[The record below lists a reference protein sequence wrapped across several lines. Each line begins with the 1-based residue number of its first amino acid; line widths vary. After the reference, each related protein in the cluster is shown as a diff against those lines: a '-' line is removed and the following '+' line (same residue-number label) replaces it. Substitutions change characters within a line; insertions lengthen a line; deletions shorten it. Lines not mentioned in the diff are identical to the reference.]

1 MREDHILSQA
11 PLLLSQSQ
19 RQAYF
24 DEGYAVCDQVI
35 GVDWLARLNAALAA
49 LVDRSRSLTQPD
61 GTYDLEQGHSAEAP
75 RLRRIAFLDD
85 LDEVFWEFC
94 TKSPL
99 VDVAADLLGPDV
111 RFRECMI
118 NFKWAG
124 GGQEVRWHQ
133 DIPFYPHTNLSS
145 AQFLVL
151 LDDVGMEQGPLQVV
165 PGSHREQIFDHYDAQ
180 DHWLGYIPDS
190 KLDQAGID
198 RAVPLTG
205 KVGTVTVHHCATVH
219 GSAQNLSAK
228 GRPTLLVGY
237 NACDALPYTAPAYP
251 SSHHGQVVRGSEARF
266 AHHEPVDLRLPPDW
280 STGYTSIFAHQAKA
294 GVAAAE

>member
-1 MREDHILSQA
+1 MRAETILAQP
-11 PLLLSQSQ
+11 PLILDQVQ
-19 RQAYF
+19 RQTYF
-24 DEGYAVCDQVI
+24 DDGYAVCDRVI
-35 GVDWLARLNAALAA
+35 GAEWLGRLNDAISA
-49 LVDRSRSLTQPD
+49 LVEKSRAITASD
-61 GTYDLEQGHSAEAP
+61 GTYDLEPGHTADNP
-75 RLRRIAFLDD
+75 RLRRVAFLDD
-85 LDEVFWEFC
+85 LDAVFWEFC
-94 TKSPL
+94 TQSPL

-118 NFKWAG
+118 NFKWSG

-165 PGSHREQIFDHYDAQ
+165 PGSHKKTIFDHYDA
-180 DHWLGYIPDS
+180 DENWLGYIPDE
-190 KLDQAGID
+190 KLGDAGIQH
-198 RAVPLTG
+198 AVPLTAKAG
-205 KVGTVTVHHCATVH
+205 SVTVHHCATVH
-219 GSAQNLSAK
+219 GSAQNLSTK

-251 SSHHGQVVRGSEARF
+251 STHHGQVVRGEEARF

-294 GVAAAE
+294 VAAAE